1 MKTVTTVSGQE
12 VTITPEMRFVTF
24 SDKVMSGWGR
34 AENKTSK
41 RIIICNNWHE
51 AERLAD
57 ALRNAPQREGI
68 RRVNTCSKF
77 PCYSPSKVCISID
90 LYKDWANGWV
100 MKYTDI
106 PEK

>member
-12 VTITPEMRFVTF
+12 VTITPEMSFVTF
-24 SDKVMSGWGR
+24 SDKTLSGWGV
-34 AENKTSK
+34 AYNKTSK
-41 RIIICNNWHE
+41 RIIICDNWHE

-68 RRVNTCSKF
+68 RYVNTCSKF
-77 PCYSPSKVCISID
+77 PYYSPSKVCISID
-90 LYKDWANGWV
+90 LYKDWASGWV
-100 MKYTDI
+100 MKYTNI

>member
-1 MKTVTTVSGQE
+1 MKTVKTVSGQE
-12 VTITPEMRFVTF
+12 VTITPEMRFVIF
-24 SDKVMSGWGR
+24 SDKVMSSWGR

-77 PCYSPSKVCISID
+77 PYYSPSKVCISID
-90 LYKDWANGWV
+90 LYKDWSSGWV

>member
-1 MKTVTTVSGQE
+1 MKTVTTVLGQE

-24 SDKVMSGWGR
+24 SDKVMSGWGG

-57 ALRNAPQREGI
+57 ALQNAPQREGI

-77 PCYSPSKVCISID
+77 PYYSPSKVRISID
-90 LYKDWANGWV
+90 LYEDWARGWV
-100 MKYTDI
+100 MKYTNI